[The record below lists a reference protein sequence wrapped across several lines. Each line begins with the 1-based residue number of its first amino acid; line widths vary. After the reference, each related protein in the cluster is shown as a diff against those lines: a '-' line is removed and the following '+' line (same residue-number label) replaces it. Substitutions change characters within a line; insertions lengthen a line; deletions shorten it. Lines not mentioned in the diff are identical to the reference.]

1 MIPGNVGLGT
11 KEEVTYSVVGQCEL
25 RGGRGG
31 G

>member
-1 MIPGNVGLGT
+1 VGLGT
-11 KEEVTYSVVGQCEL
+11 KEEVTYFVVWQWEL